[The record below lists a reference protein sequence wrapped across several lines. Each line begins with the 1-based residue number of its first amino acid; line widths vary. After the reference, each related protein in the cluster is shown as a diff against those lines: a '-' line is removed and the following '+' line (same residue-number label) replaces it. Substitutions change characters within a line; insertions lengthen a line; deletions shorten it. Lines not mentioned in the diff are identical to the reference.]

1 MKHGMH
7 IGIFMINA
15 SQEYTV
21 TSYTR
26 DWTNWNM
33 YTKKRT
39 ISFFACCNHLEES
52 ILMCKVNDMETF
64 YE

>member
-1 MKHGMH
+1 MKHEMH

-21 TSYTR
+21 TSHAR

-33 YTKKRT
+33 YAKKRT
-39 ISFFACCNHLEES
+39 ISFFACYKNPEES
-52 ILMCKVNDMETF
+52 YPKVQSQ
-64 YE
+64 